1 MHPLKKKPAA
11 GGNEWLITYSD
22 LVTLLLVFFVLL
34 YAFSKVDLE
43 KFQGFVESFQGQGV
57 LMEGSGV
64 LEESLVGGQE
74 DKAPMEAFSQG
85 NVEGMYQVTIQFLR
99 KEGLLDLVEVSY
111 QEVGVALNIK
121 EAILFDS
128 GNAVLKPGARELLN
142 RLAGFLDE
150 IPNEIVVEGHTDN
163 RPISTLRYP
172 SNWEL
177 SVDRAVKVVRYLT
190 EEEGLEPGKFVALG
204 YGEHRPEVPNTTA
217 ENRAKNRRVMIIIKA
232 NEVPSEV
239 SGE

>member
-64 LEESLVGGQE
+64 LEESLVGGQ
-74 DKAPMEAFSQG
+74 KKRPPWRP
-85 NVEGMYQVTIQFLR
+85 FLR
-99 KEGLLDLVEVSY
+99 ECGRHVPSDNTVFEKEGLLDLVEVSY

-204 YGEHRPEVPNTTA
+204 YGEH
-217 ENRAKNRRVMIIIKA
+217 
-232 NEVPSEV
+232 V
-239 SGE
+239 SP